1 MLKVAFLAGLGREEE
16 AGIEIEGRLFRWQ
29 SWSQAAKAAE
39 VLEVL
44 VCLATRSVCFHKR
57 IKGSK
62 GARGAPSRAN
72 TFFW

>member
-16 AGIEIEGRLFRWQ
+16 AGIEIEGRLFEWQ

-44 VCLATRSVCFHKR
+44 EKSWSAWQQ
-57 IKGSK
+57 
-62 GARGAPSRAN
+62 GALFP
-72 TFFW
+72 